1 VTESLRLHGGR
12 FFVRIDGGLPRKA
25 LVCKSIDSVR
35 LALDRITSAVIHSIV
50 RNRRNPRRARNRVLK
65 IKRHI
70 LLSLIS
76 RVMMKNLYLRVLLFL
91 LSLISREI
99 NMTRRRKADSF
110 PRPLLK
116 ITHQSVRCVWCTYK
130 NKIFTRA
137 ILSNGIFQSMPLA
150 KIAKIVLLWNSFS
163 KSIGTAIYSR
173 VSKHHLCIMLKY
185 ILFGR
190 FTPTYLCVWRG
201 TRYGLFSHLAHMQPP
216 KFVEEVPVDQSEN
229 SDFVDPVSAFSCTTS
244 LPPLKLGDSLKFSW
258 FAFTVTRD
266 CIRNDVSFWMT
277 LVKFFFNLMVIA
289 WKDQHKNKFYPMPCS
304 LNTRNISKTADFL
317 PE

>member
-1 VTESLRLHGGR
+1 VAHVTESLRLHGGR

-116 ITHQSVRCVWCTYK
+116 ITHQSVRYVWCTYK

-150 KIAKIVLLWNSFS
+150 KIAKIVLL
-163 KSIGTAIYSR
+163 
-173 VSKHHLCIMLKY
+173 
-185 ILFGR
+185 
-190 FTPTYLCVWRG
+190 
-201 TRYGLFSHLAHMQPP
+201 
-216 KFVEEVPVDQSEN
+216 
-229 SDFVDPVSAFSCTTS
+229 
-244 LPPLKLGDSLKFSW
+244 
-258 FAFTVTRD
+258 
-266 CIRNDVSFWMT
+266 
-277 LVKFFFNLMVIA
+277 
-289 WKDQHKNKFYPMPCS
+289 
-304 LNTRNISKTADFL
+304 
-317 PE
+317 